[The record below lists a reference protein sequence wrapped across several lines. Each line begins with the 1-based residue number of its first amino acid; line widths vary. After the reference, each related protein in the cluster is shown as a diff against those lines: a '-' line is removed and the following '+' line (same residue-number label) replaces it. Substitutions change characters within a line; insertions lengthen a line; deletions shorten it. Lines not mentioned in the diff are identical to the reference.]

1 MIFIN
6 LVRQTLLT
14 QCHRRGMTGFRIALC
29 SSLLVTASAVSPSC
43 AGQSPIRIQYE
54 LKDSTLTLGEP
65 AILVFSIRNDSDRAM
80 SIDLGGDKTQ
90 FLAFSVTTPDGQVIR
105 GGPPLPE
112 GLHTLGTMT
121 IAARGIYKQE
131 LLLNQWFE
139 FKSPGRYFLE
149 AKLNAPGSPLS
160 EAPSAQGRWMR
171 LEIKPRDINRL
182 TKVCAELAA
191 RTEEARSVTDAQ
203 DPTLALSYVRDP
215 VAVPYLARVLSGH
228 ALSYQLAVAGLERI
242 GNDAAVETLLSEL
255 NDKYGDIGD
264 LARRALARMED
275 RISNPHLK
283 EAVTR
288 ALATKADS

>member
-1 MIFIN
+1 
-6 LVRQTLLT
+6 
-14 QCHRRGMTGFRIALC
+14 MTGFRIAFC
-29 SSLLVTASAVSPSC
+29 SSLLVAASAMSPSC

-65 AILVFSIRNDSDRAM
+65 VILVFSVRNDSDRAK
-80 SIDLGGDKTQ
+80 SIDLGVDKTQ
-90 FLAFSVTTPDGQVIR
+90 FLAFSVTTPDGQVLR

-121 IAARGIYKQE
+121 IAAGGTYKQE

-149 AKLNAPGSPLS
+149 AKLNAPGFPPS
-160 EAPSAQGRWMR
+160 EALPAQGRWTQ
-171 LEIKPRDINRL
+171 LEIKARDINRL

-203 DPTLALSYVRDP
+203 DPALALSYVRDP
-215 VAVPYLARVLSGH
+215 VAVPYLARVLSSH

-242 GNDAAVETLLSEL
+242 GNDAAIETLLSEL

-264 LARRALARMED
+264 LARRALERMED
-275 RISNPHLK
+275 HISSPNLR
-283 EAVTR
+283 ETVQR
-288 ALATKADS
+288 ELASKPGLDHNARF